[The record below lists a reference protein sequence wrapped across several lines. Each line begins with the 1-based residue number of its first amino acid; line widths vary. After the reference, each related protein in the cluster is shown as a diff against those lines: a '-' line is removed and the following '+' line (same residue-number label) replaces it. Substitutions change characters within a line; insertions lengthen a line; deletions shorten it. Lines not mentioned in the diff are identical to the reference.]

1 MAVLLVLSGSLAL
14 LYFLLL
20 VSYRAFRGRG
30 RKEDGGLLPPWG
42 LKIVAS
48 MFGVIAILI
57 IFFGYDE
64 NKIMPVLGGIGYLI
78 ISFSVLA
85 LSKNRL

>member
-1 MAVLLVLSGSLAL
+1 
-14 LYFLLL
+14 
-20 VSYRAFRGRG
+20 
-30 RKEDGGLLPPWG
+30 
-42 LKIVAS
+42 